1 MAKQITKKPV
11 VKKRKINRWKVIT
24 KPTIK
29 QQKFIENYLESGN
42 WTDAVIKAWYKCKNK
57 DVAKSIWSENL
68 LKPYIKVAIEERVKN
83 SKAVIYKIAMNENAK
98 ETDRIKAAQDVIDRV
113 EWKALARTQLSWEL
127 KIVSEDELID

>member
-68 LKPYIKVAIEERVKN
+68 LKPYIKASIEDRVKN
-83 SKAVIYKIAMNENAK
+83 AKAVIYKIALSESAK